1 MRGFWVDEEVP
12 DKLQHYTNV
21 FMLHT
26 PSRSNGGFPL
36 LAEDSGS
43 KMAWITAL
51 QETVRNSKTPPTK
64 AETPSLPSPQYDHHS
79 YEEEETFTPNTTTVY

>member
-1 MRGFWVDEEVP
+1 MDEDVP
-12 DKLQHYTNV
+12 DKLQHYTNA

-43 KMAWITAL
+43 KMAWIAAL
-51 QETVRNSKTPPTK
+51 QDTVRNSKKPAAARTEVTPAP
-64 AETPSLPSPQYDHHS
+64 ASPPFHTHS
-79 YEEEETFTPNTTTVY
+79 YEEEDTFTPNVTTVY